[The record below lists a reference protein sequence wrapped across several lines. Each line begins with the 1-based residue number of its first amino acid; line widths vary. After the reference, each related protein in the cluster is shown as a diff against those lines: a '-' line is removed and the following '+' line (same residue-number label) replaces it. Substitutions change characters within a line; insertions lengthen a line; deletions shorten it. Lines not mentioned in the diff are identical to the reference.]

1 MPDIEKLMEAL
12 TLCANGKPCMGE
24 KYRTCPYSPIGKPE
38 YYNCGA
44 VMAAD
49 ALALLKEQEP
59 EPAVPYN
66 YLDAIGVVYGFKCP
80 KCNSEI
86 HEFQQY
92 CDVCGMAVKWN
103 A

>member
-1 MPDIEKLMEAL
+1 MTDREKVIKGME
-12 TLCANGKPCMGE
+12 CHQHPFGCND
-24 KYRTCPYSPIGKPE
+24 CPYWDKSQPLKD
-38 YYNCGA
+38 CD
-44 VMAAD
+44 VDQLAAD

-66 YLDAIGVVYGFKCP
+66 YLDAIGIVYGFKCP

-92 CDVCGMAVKWN
+92 CDACGKAVKWD